1 MTKPFNILRKKMS
14 LPARKAAAAKTKE
27 MLKEMPLQELRQAH
41 QMSQERLAELL
52 LTKQANVSRIERRTD
67 MYISTLRSY
76 IEAMGGKLDIIAK
89 FPDGEVYINQF
100 EDIDKR
106 AFGWGGIPE
115 QLYVKFTTGPAPMP
129 LLLLMP
135 GKKFGQCLQKIWEVI
150 IVIRQTLKY
159 MMKELQIIR
168 ISS

>member
-1 MTKPFNILRKKMS
+1 MTRPFNTLRKKMS
-14 LPARKAAAAKTKE
+14 LPARKAAATKTKE

-89 FPDGEVYINQF
+89 FPEGEVYINQF
-100 EDIDKR
+100 EDIR
-106 AFGWGGIPE
+106 RNF
-115 QLYVKFTTGPAPMP
+115 
-129 LLLLMP
+129 
-135 GKKFGQCLQKIWEVI
+135 
-150 IVIRQTLKY
+150 
-159 MMKELQIIR
+159 
-168 ISS
+168 SSV